1 MCPQRA
7 SGCKSASC
15 AINALRSVPVADLN
29 PEVLNALVRVM
40 NGELDI
46 ETLTDEE
53 LLSLAAAT
61 RPDVARSTLHRALVE
76 LNNRGKR
83 FAQIADD
90 LGVHEATAAR
100 WAKPPSQDRRRR
112 RGSE

>member
-1 MCPQRA
+1 M
-7 SGCKSASC
+7 
-15 AINALRSVPVADLN
+15 ADLN